1 MAEQLDNPLDGR
13 GEAQEAQHTPGPWS
27 QYRDHPLVI
36 VDDKGAS
43 LGEML
48 PGDPYISYEAAL
60 ANARLVAAAPEMWET
75 LCFYAAR
82 DTYNATGGYARP
94 IDRDLGRRAQ
104 QALGIYVNPFQAKAA
119 DPPALI
125 SQEAAREMLAA
136 LRAWQ
141 AFAKARPTDDDISLG
156 ATIPIREF
164 REAQEL
170 TRAAIA
176 RAEGR

>member
-1 MAEQLDNPLDGR
+1 MAEQLDNPIDGR
-13 GEAQEAQHTPGPWS
+13 GAAWSEALAAHTPGPWVVCEDTAFV
-27 QYRDHPLVI
+27 RTADGHPLAGVY
-36 VDDKGAS
+36 
-43 LGEML
+43 
-48 PGDPYISYEAAL
+48 PGNGDYPDCGHPISA

-104 QALGIYVNPFQAKAA
+104 QALGIYVNPFQAEAA

-136 LRAWQ
+136 LRRIAASVEHQ
-141 AFAKARPTDDDISLG
+141 GNCPTPDGHEHCAAL
-156 ATIPIREF
+156 A
-164 REAQEL
+164 
-170 TRAAIA
+170 RAAIA